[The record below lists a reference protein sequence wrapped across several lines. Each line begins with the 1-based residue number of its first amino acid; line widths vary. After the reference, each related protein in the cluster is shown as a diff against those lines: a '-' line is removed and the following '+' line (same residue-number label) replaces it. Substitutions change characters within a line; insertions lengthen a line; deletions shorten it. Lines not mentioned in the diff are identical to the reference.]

1 MAGIILIVAVR
12 TCMMK
17 KRLHRGSININ
28 YNANCVTFFTGKD
41 DEAKN
46 RFIALAQFT
55 KTYSFITFDQKQCI
69 FFRSVFYFMHSTRKT
84 NISKKALKKHASDTR
99 DP

>member
-1 MAGIILIVAVR
+1 MSVTVRQFFVGFEVRVAGIILIVAVR

-46 RFIALAQFT
+46 RFIALA
-55 KTYSFITFDQKQCI
+55 
-69 FFRSVFYFMHSTRKT
+69 
-84 NISKKALKKHASDTR
+84 
-99 DP
+99 